1 MLPSFFSMLL
11 RSFLFRIGVLFSVLA
26 LLAYG
31 ALTLWIAH
39 EQALT
44 PGEKSLG
51 VAVLAMGFAVPLF
64 FGVIGLGSVALS
76 AGMIGYHK
84 LVAGKSV
91 PERLL

>member
-1 MLPSFFSMLL
+1 MLPSFFSALL
-11 RSFLFRIGVLFSVLA
+11 RSFLFRIGVMFSVLA

-51 VAVLAMGFAVPLF
+51 VAILAMGFAIPLF
-64 FGVIGLGSVALS
+64 FGVIGFCSVVLS
-76 AGMIGYHK
+76 AGVVGYRK
-84 LVAGKSV
+84 LVVEKSASRSL
-91 PERLL
+91 P